1 VIAAAVNRLCSR
13 ICRGSPAAQMR
24 AIFPAFLLISLAAC
38 GADGADAP
46 KRAGQDPLVTAV
58 AVAPLRFVDRIEA
71 VGTARANEQV
81 TVSAPV
87 TERITKLNFEDGGY
101 VRAGQVI
108 ATLAQGQETAQLDEA
123 QAQARVAG
131 QQLARLEQLKAR
143 GFATNSSV
151 DTQVA
156 ATSIA
161 RAQAA
166 AANAAIGDRVIR
178 APFSGSVSLR
188 MISAG
193 AVVQAGTE
201 IATISDLS
209 RIKLDFPVP
218 ETLLSAIAAGQAI
231 TARAAAFPDRPFR
244 GVIATIDSVVDPA
257 TRSVVVRAV
266 LPNGDRMLKPGML
279 LRVGIESDPRT
290 ALAVPELAV
299 VGEGE
304 QRYVFTI
311 GADQVARRTSVKTG
325 IRRDGMIE
333 IRSGLRAGQ
342 RVVGEG
348 VVKVT
353 DGMTVRTG
361 KAVALRSVRSP
372 HEGAPLI
379 RGA

>member
-1 VIAAAVNRLCSR
+1 
-13 ICRGSPAAQMR
+13 MR
-24 AIFPAFLLISLAAC
+24 SILSAPLLMLLAGC
-38 GADGADAP
+38 GGGHDAAP
-46 KRAGQDPLVTAV
+46 KGRGQIPLVTA
-58 AVAPLRFVDRIEA
+58 AMATPTGFVDRIEA

-87 TERITKLNFEDGGY
+87 TERIIRLQFEDGGY

-108 ATLAQGQETAQLDEA
+108 ATLARGQESAQLAEA

-131 QQLARLEQLKAR
+131 QQLDRLQQLKTR
-143 GFATNSSV
+143 GFATNASV

-156 ATSIA
+156 AASIA

-166 AANAAIGDRVIR
+166 AADAAIGDRVIR
-178 APFSGSVSLR
+178 APFSGNVSLR

-218 ETLLSAIAAGQAI
+218 ETLLAAIKVGQAI
-231 TARAAAFPDRPFR
+231 DARAAAFPDRPFR
-244 GVIATIDSVVDPA
+244 GRIATIDSVVDPA
-257 TRSVVVRAV
+257 TRSLIVRAV

-279 LRVGIESDPRT
+279 LSVGIESDPRT
-290 ALAVPELAV
+290 AIAVPELAV

-304 QRYVFTI
+304 QRYVFVI
-311 GADQVARRTSVKTG
+311 DAGGVARRTTVKTG

-333 IRSGLRAGQ
+333 ILSGLRPGQ

-353 DGMTVRTG
+353 DGMKVRTG
-361 KAVALRSVRSP
+361 VAAAAAAVAAPGVRAS
-372 HEGAPLI
+372 
-379 RGA
+379 